1 MIQQIP
7 DRWVILTIKT
17 AHRQFQVVL
26 AGWNGSFLGSDSWRR
41 SSPIDTKV
49 EDEEKIVATTAS
61 GTEYVLHKNRRG
73 FSGLMH
79 DIYARMVEQGKG
91 EAEIS
96 VEPSKEAT
104 EAKDDFYKEFN
115 AEDWEL

>member
-1 MIQQIP
+1 MNQQIP
-7 DRWVILTIKT
+7 DRWVILNIKT
-17 AHRQFQVVL
+17 THRAFQVVL
-26 AGWNGSFLGSDSWRR
+26 AGWNGSYLGSDSWRR
-41 SSPIDTKV
+41 SSPIDSIV
-49 EDEEKIVATTAS
+49 EDEEKLVATTAS
-61 GTEYVLHKNRRG
+61 GTEYILHKSRRG

-79 DIYARMVEQGKG
+79 DIYARMVKEAKG

>member
-1 MIQQIP
+1 MSQQIP
-7 DRWVILTIKT
+7 DRWVILNIKT
-17 AHRQFQVVL
+17 EYRQFQVVL
-26 AGWNGSFLGSDSWRR
+26 AGWHGGYLGSDSWRR
-41 SSPIDTKV
+41 SSPIDTTV
-49 EDEEKIVATTAS
+49 EDEEKFVATTAS
-61 GTEYVLHKNRRG
+61 GTEYILHKSRRG

-79 DIYARMVEQGKG
+79 DIYARMVKEAKG

-104 EAKDDFYKEFN
+104 DAKDDFYKEFN